1 MKYGQFCMI
10 PPNRTLF
17 CIHGFHDYRVGRL
30 RLDEV
35 NKEIFLAPSEM
46 KINIKDEAE
55 VNNWEQYIL
64 GVEVGRWL
72 CF

>member
-1 MKYGQFCMI
+1 MI
-10 PPNRTLF
+10 PPNRTPF
-17 CIHGFHDYRVGRL
+17 CIYGFHDYGVGRL

-35 NKEIFLAPSEM
+35 NKEIFLAQSEI

-55 VNNWEQYIL
+55 VNNWEQYTL